1 MIRIALAALLVA
13 SPLFAQGRGEA
24 IVVLADD
31 GALDAPAV
39 RAIHS
44 VAASEL
50 RKRGVSVS
58 DDRRTGQLRGI
69 DENVSTL
76 VIELGARRVFAL
88 RVGGRLGRNIPLSF
102 DELWPAPPTPPSP
115 SSPTAGALTE

>member
-1 MIRIALAALLVA
+1 MNRIALAALLVA
-13 SPLFAQGRGEA
+13 SPVFAQGRAEA

-39 RAIHS
+39 RAIQS

-58 DDRRTGQLRGI
+58 DDRRTGQLRGV
-69 DENVSTL
+69 DDKVSTL
-76 VIELGARRVFAL
+76 VIELGARRVLAL
-88 RVGGRLGRNIPLSF
+88 RVGGPRGQQVPCTRQGL
-102 DELWPAPPTPPSP
+102 A
-115 SSPTAGALTE
+115 